1 MVILEEETPCIVTMV
16 TKSMLKTP
24 LLLAMRVK
32 KRLKKKQVTYLAT
45 LREEK
50 LMDTIGEPM
59 LRQSR
64 ESLMSSRK

>member
-1 MVILEEETPCIVTMV
+1 MVILEEETPCIVPMV

-50 LMDTIGEPM
+50 MDTIGEPM